1 MIKVQKL
8 IFRELY
14 QSIRSIS
21 RLYRLILI
29 QDNYTGDVWYVSVI
43 FMVDD
48 LANIFFV
55 IWYWS
60 DFKSFKHLHVE
71 KNTRKKGCNNITLLN
86 NHIDKIF
93 MLKINKTKEN

>member
-8 IFRELY
+8 ILRELY
-14 QSIRSIS
+14 QTIRTIF

-48 LANIFFV
+48 MANIFFV
-55 IWYWS
+55 I
-60 DFKSFKHLHVE
+60 
-71 KNTRKKGCNNITLLN
+71 
-86 NHIDKIF
+86 
-93 MLKINKTKEN
+93 